1 MKKNGIFSFLY
12 RTRIKMCKGET
23 PVLNLSL
30 LFCLIAVLTA
40 PWLVILGVI
49 AALVMGY
56 QLSVERNADGFSG
69 NFQQVVNEAAATV
82 KSAVDSLGGN
92 DEQPHDPDAEA

>member
-1 MKKNGIFSFLY
+1 MSNFFFVFFILLIAGY
-12 RTRIKMCKGET
+12 TA
-23 PVLNLSL
+23 LNL
-30 LFCLIAVLTA
+30 
-40 PWLVILGVI
+40 LG
-49 AALVMGY
+49 LVMGY